1 MTTDAVWPLISHL
14 CLRDRDDWR
23 GRLRGSKTSPARP
36 RKRDDPSMRAAAATD
51 PSLIINITR
60 QPISWRDAARCRAS
74 ARSRAVCEARAPFYY
89 FARPP
94 ARSFFLSFL
103 RSFVRSLADQAWQS
117 LLIIVII
124 NNCKRGTSEGKRE
137 RKKSFIRNNS
147 ALVFVLVE
155 AAAHYYATR
164 A

>member
-1 MTTDAVWPLISHL
+1 MLLAAV
-14 CLRDRDDWR
+14 
-23 GRLRGSKTSPARP
+23 RLRALGLCARLARRFIILPARP
-36 RKRDDPSMRAAAATD
+36 
-51 PSLIINITR
+51 L
-60 QPISWRDAARCRAS
+60 
-74 ARSRAVCEARAPFYY
+74 V
-89 FARPP
+89 
-94 ARSFFLSFL
+94 LSFVPP
-103 RSFVRSLADQAWQS
+103 FVRSLADQAWQS